1 MQAIEKF
8 PFIEWLKGAALATEE
23 ELQVLRNNDA
33 NVDPN
38 LLPWKFPVI
47 VQRQCYTKL
56 LGQMQMWAKDTV
68 KRLVISGTPGIGK
81 TTLIYF
87 LLWKFF
93 QKELDY
99 DVVVLGDSNQL
110 ISIQRDGTCQNHQ
123 AESHLQMLPKSLG
136 LFDIAPDGT
145 VKKGSEPLNNQNA
158 NTSFRVY
165 HMLVVATPGFDPVLR
180 EFQKGMLDELYLP
193 VWGTNATKALCKLS
207 NLSDDEIEARAQ
219 RCGCCIPR
227 LNLHYGVE
235 ELEKLT
241 VKFCDA
247 SFGVMTVGG
256 QKTDPKN
263 AHTML
268 VLQPSK
274 DLKEDADLSFVRFH
288 DDGGDT
294 QDMEVREGKKAGF
307 VSGHVQAQLFA
318 RMGKKGEELSH
329 LLKWIPEVGRYYF
342 QHAVLNALVGT
353 GLRLTYQNDAS
364 ASLDLRFGRMQTFTQ
379 QKIEPSPE
387 VLYCHPPEADRM
399 RSVDGFGWS
408 GDTLYLLQPTIGR
421 GHYRIVASHLNDILQ
436 TPLPERINKVIALYI
451 RPSHGG
457 SFNLLERKTESGIK
471 AQFANKSYSSYV
483 VAVPGLT
490 AGFSQEL
497 VKVLCKEEPPA
508 H

>member
-1 MQAIEKF
+1 
-8 PFIEWLKGAALATEE
+8 
-23 ELQVLRNNDA
+23 
-33 NVDPN
+33 
-38 LLPWKFPVI
+38 
-47 VQRQCYTKL
+47 
-56 LGQMQMWAKDTV
+56 MQMWGKDD
-68 KRLVISGTPGIGK
+68 KRLVVSGTPGIGK

-99 DVVVLGDSNQL
+99 DVVVLGTPSML
-110 ISIQRDGTCQNHQ
+110 ISIQKDGRCQNHQ
-123 AESHLQMLPKSLG
+123 TGNLPMLQRSLG
-136 LFDIAPDGT
+136 LFDIAPSGT
-145 VKKGSEPLNNQNA
+145 VNEGQKCLNNQEA
-158 NTSFRVY
+158 NTFFRVY
-165 HMLVVATPGFDPVLR
+165 HMLVVATPGFDPVLK
-180 EFQKGMLDELYLP
+180 EFQKGMLAELYLP
-193 VWGTNATKALCKLS
+193 VWGANATKALCKLS

-227 LNLHYGVE
+227 LNLHYGE
-235 ELEKLT
+235 EEFEKLT
-241 VKFCDA
+241 LKFCDA

-364 ASLDLRFGRMQTFTQ
+364 ASLHLRFGRMQTFTQ

-421 GHYRIVASHLNDILQ
+421 GHYRIVASHLK
-436 TPLPERINKVIALYI
+436 TPLPEPISKVIALYV
-451 RPSHGG
+451 RPSHRG

-471 AQFANKSYSSYV
+471 TQFANKSYSSYV

-490 AGFSQEL
+490 EGFSKEL